1 MLDYA
6 ANYGLSQP
14 VFVIIEM
21 SGVIAARDDH
31 NLDSLGS
38 RVLTLVTTPRCCLYW
53 IMGNCPGH
61 QMSLY

>member
-21 SGVIAARDDH
+21 SRVIAACKDH
-31 NLDSLGS
+31 NLDSLGT
-38 RVLTLVTTPRCCLYW
+38 RVLNPAGDHITVLFVLDNGRLT
-53 IMGNCPGH
+53 G
-61 QMSLY
+61 

>member
-21 SGVIAARDDH
+21 SGVIAARD
-31 NLDSLGS
+31 
-38 RVLTLVTTPRCCLYW
+38 VITTWTHWAAEY
-53 IMGNCPGH
+53 
-61 QMSLY
+61 